1 MSSRRNSDET
11 VEIEI
16 DVEGDSLEIERERIE
31 NVRIDRLFQPVESG
45 RADARLQLWSDSA
58 GWSGYECRDGEFYHV
73 NVLTETTV
81 RDDRV
86 VVEST
91 YIHEEQVPPEDVAE
105 SVRDHVLDGHAG
117 SVGTFVRGCSPP

>member
-58 GWSGYECRDGEFYHV
+58 GWSGYERRDGEFYHV
-73 NVLTETTV
+73 HVLTETIITE
-81 RDDRV
+81 DRV
-86 VVEST
+86 VVESD

-105 SVRDHVLDGHAG
+105 SVRDHVLDKHAG
-117 SVGTFVRGCSPP
+117 GVGTFVRGCSPP